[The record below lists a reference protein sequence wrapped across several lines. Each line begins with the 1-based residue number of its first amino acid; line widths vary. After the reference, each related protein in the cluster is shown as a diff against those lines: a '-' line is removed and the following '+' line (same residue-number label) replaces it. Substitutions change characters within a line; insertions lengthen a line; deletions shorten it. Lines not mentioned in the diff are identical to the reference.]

1 MWYHKHCVSV
11 TYYNLLSTLQLY
23 CQPFWLLSWHAPRAP
38 PSHRSLSIYCTWL
51 LYYLVGPFLSSLG
64 SFSNAFLNTDCY
76 ARLWRNSG
84 KQIIHGFCPYEV
96 DNLMREIFAVWR
108 LLVTSYL
115 YTETLFLSLISC
127 KAVFEVPR
135 QCESFFLCTNCV
147 FRNIPF

>member
-84 KQIIHGFCPYEV
+84 KQIIQKKYWLLAWLLIP
-96 DNLMREIFAVWR
+96 NLPIYDTHF
-108 LLVTSYL
+108 T
-115 YTETLFLSLISC
+115 SLITFLPIHWYLLSIKNENSSMKNFQLKHC
-127 KAVFEVPR
+127 KY
-135 QCESFFLCTNCV
+135 FLQWLIRV
-147 FRNIPF
+147 R